1 MAAGVTPEKRRRKP
15 VHRSYDPRRTA
26 NPAMLTEAIEAHN
39 RGDFE
44 TAGTLYAELERR
56 YSPHHHARMMGA
68 LLYYQRTSDPEPA
81 LELLPEVILALPKWP
96 DPRYNLGCVLE
107 GLGRFEEARKR
118 FEQTVAIDP
127 NHHQAWLNLGN
138 VCMGL
143 EDFYAAMEAFA
154 QAVDIDPDDM
164 VGKYSLAHAK
174 GLLGCWE
181 DCHRLYEYR
190 WLMPGHLRDHGLPRL
205 IPTWDGTPTGHLIIT
220 DEQGAGDVLQFAR
233 FLPRIAARCR
243 QLTVRVR
250 HPALLPLLRAS
261 FPDVTIT
268 GTDAEIPD
276 ADAHLPLLSS
286 VSRLGLG
293 PDQVWRGPYLAA
305 PKAPRLSDQLT
316 LGLCWAGAASH
327 KRDGTRS
334 IPFDAVRPLLDL
346 PGVQWVNL
354 TFNERGDVDDPR
366 LLAARDRCP
375 DYLASASLYQALDG
389 VVTVDSSPLHLAGAL
404 GIPTLGLI
412 AAAPDFR
419 WMLQRLDTPW
429 YPDVTLVRQR
439 QGGDWSDVIDR
450 VGQVITAEAWPPRPS
465 SYPL

>member
-15 VHRSYDPRRTA
+15 VHRSYDPRRTPD
-26 NPAMLTEAIEAHN
+26 PAMLREAVEAHN
-39 RGDFE
+39 AGDFVK
-44 TAGTLYAELERR
+44 AGELYAELERR
-56 YSPHHHARMMGA
+56 YPPHHHARMMGA
-68 LLYYQRTSDPEPA
+68 VLYYQRTSDPEPA
-81 LELLPEVILALPKWP
+81 LDLLPQVILALPKWP
-96 DPRYNLGCVLE
+96 DPRYNLGVILE
-107 GLGRFEEARKR
+107 GLGRFDEARAR
-118 FEQTVAIDP
+118 FEQVVDMDP
-127 NHHQAWLNLGN
+127 NHHQAWVNLGN
-138 VCMGL
+138 VRLTLGDVPGAL
-143 EDFYAAMEAFA
+143 AAFA
-154 QAVDIDPDDM
+154 EALDIAPDDPL
-164 VGKYSLAHAK
+164 GQYNLAHPL
-174 GLLGCWE
+174 GLIGQWDACY
-181 DCHRLYEYR
+181 RLYEYR

-205 IPTWDGTPTGHLIIT
+205 VPQWDGTPTGHLIIT
-220 DEQGAGDVLQFAR
+220 DEQGAGDVLQFVR

-250 HPALLPLLRAS
+250 HAGLLPLLRAS

-268 GTDAEIPD
+268 GLDAEIPD
-276 ADAHLPLLSS
+276 ADAHLPLLSC

-305 PKAPRLSDQLT
+305 PRAPRLSGQLT

-366 LLAARDRCP
+366 LLSVRDRCP

-419 WMLQRLDTPW
+419 WMLQRVDTPW

-450 VGQVITAEAWPPRPS
+450 VRQVIEAEAWPPR
-465 SYPL
+465 LEDA